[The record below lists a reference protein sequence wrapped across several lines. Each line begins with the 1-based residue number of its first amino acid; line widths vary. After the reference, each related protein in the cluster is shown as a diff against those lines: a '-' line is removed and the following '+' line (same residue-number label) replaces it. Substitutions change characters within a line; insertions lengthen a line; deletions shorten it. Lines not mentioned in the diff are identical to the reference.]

1 MTFSELETIK
11 RKNLETL
18 IKKLEADEWSALS
31 FNLAIKDTSEL
42 DLSCLEL
49 DGCLEPK
56 IIEAIKKLVLIGL
69 KQKFEE
75 INK

>member
-1 MTFSELETIK
+1 MTFSELEIIK

-18 IKKLEADEWSALS
+18 IKKLEADDWSALS
-31 FNLAIKDTSEL
+31 FNLGIEETSEF
-42 DLSCLEL
+42 DLSCFEL
-49 DGCLEPK
+49 NDCLEPK